1 MKASKKQSGPKI
13 PASPKKTSDQT
24 TKHPSR
30 KPRDQEESANYH
42 HGNLRE
48 EVLEHSRKVLEKTG
62 VSSLSLRDIAGD
74 LGVSHTAPYRHFPKK
89 MDLLQA
95 LVAEGF
101 RELASAM
108 KLAWDHS
115 EDPLAKIRKAGEEYI
130 YLLLNNP
137 RRTELMFGGEIYVS
151 GDNLSDELRECG
163 NEAYM
168 GMFRIVEYG
177 QNQLVLKKSVPTATL
192 MMSFWSGVH
201 GFAVLNERKWKS
213 IQSSEEE
220 KLSFQNEV
228 SQILEIMIEG
238 TRL

>member
-1 MKASKKQSGPKI
+1 MKPSKKQSVPKNPKSTSKKPTI
-13 PASPKKTSDQT
+13 PKAQISG
-24 TKHPSR
+24 
-30 KPRDQEESANYH
+30 YH

-48 EVLEHSRKVLEKTG
+48 EVLAHSRTVLEKTG
-62 VSSLSLRDIAGD
+62 VSSLSLRDIAQD

-101 RELASAM
+101 RELSLAM
-108 KLAWDHS
+108 IRAWESS
-115 EDPLAKIRKAGEEYI
+115 EDPLQKIRKAGEEYI

-151 GDNLSDELRECG
+151 GDPVSEELRKCG
-163 NEAYM
+163 QDAYM

-201 GFAVLNERKWKS
+201 GFAVLNERKWKA

-220 KLSFQNEV
+220 KQTFQKEV
-228 SQILEIMIEG
+228 LQILEIMIEG

>member
-1 MKASKKQSGPKI
+1 MKPSKKQSVPKN
-13 PASPKKTSDQT
+13 PKSTSKKPTSPEAQISG
-24 TKHPSR
+24 
-30 KPRDQEESANYH
+30 YH

-48 EVLEHSRKVLEKTG
+48 EVLAHSRTVLEKTG
-62 VSSLSLRDIAGD
+62 VSSLSLRDIAQD

-101 RELASAM
+101 RELSFAM
-108 KLAWDHS
+108 IRAWESS
-115 EDPLAKIRKAGEEYI
+115 EDPLQKIRKAGEEYI

-151 GDNLSDELRECG
+151 GDPVSEELRKCG
-163 NEAYM
+163 QDAYL

-201 GFAVLNERKWKS
+201 GFAVLNERKWKA

-220 KLSFQNEV
+220 KQTFQKEV
-228 SQILEIMIEG
+228 LQILEIMIEG

>member
-1 MKASKKQSGPKI
+1 MKPSKKQSVPKNPKSTSKKPTI
-13 PASPKKTSDQT
+13 PEAQISG
-24 TKHPSR
+24 
-30 KPRDQEESANYH
+30 YH

-48 EVLEHSRKVLEKTG
+48 EVLAHSRTVLEKTG
-62 VSSLSLRDIAGD
+62 VSSLSLRDIAQD

-101 RELASAM
+101 RELSFAM
-108 KLAWDHS
+108 IRAWESS
-115 EDPLAKIRKAGEEYI
+115 EDPLQKIRKAGEEYI

-151 GDNLSDELRECG
+151 GDPVSEELRKCG
-163 NEAYM
+163 QDAYM

-201 GFAVLNERKWKS
+201 GFAVLNERKWKA

-220 KLSFQNEV
+220 KQNFQKEV
-228 SQILEIMIEG
+228 LQILEIMIEG

>member
-1 MKASKKQSGPKI
+1 MKPAKKKQSQPKSNSFS
-13 PASPKKTSDQT
+13 SPKSN
-24 TKHPSR
+24 
-30 KPRDQEESANYH
+30 AYH

-48 EVLEHSRKVLEKTG
+48 EVLEHSRKVLESKG
-62 VSSLSLRDIAGD
+62 VSSLSLRDIATD

-101 RELASAM
+101 LELSEGM
-108 KLAWDHS
+108 KRAWEAS
-115 EDPLAKIRKAGEEYI
+115 EDPLEKIKKAGVEYI
-130 YLLLNNP
+130 FLLLKNP

-151 GDNLSDELRECG
+151 GDPISDELSEFG
-163 NEAYM
+163 KAAYM

-177 QNQLVLKKSVPTATL
+177 QKLQKLKNTIPTDTL

-201 GFAVLNERKWKS
+201 GFAVLNERKWKQIKS
-213 IQSSEEE
+213 QEEE
-220 KLSFQNEV
+220 VKFRKEV
-228 SQILEIMIEG
+228 DQILDIMIEG

>member
-1 MKASKKQSGPKI
+1 MKKNP
-13 PASPKKTSDQT
+13 SPKKSKTS
-24 TKHPSR
+24 S
-30 KPRDQEESANYH
+30 KPTSKTPVPQKSDGMAYH

-48 EVLEHSRKVLEKTG
+48 EVLEHSRKVLETTG
-62 VSSLSLRDIAGD
+62 VSSLSLRDIASD

-101 RELASAM
+101 RELTIAM
-108 KLAWDHS
+108 NRAWESSD
-115 EDPLAKIRKAGEEYI
+115 DPLEKIRKAGEEYI

-137 RRTELMFGGEIYVS
+137 RRTELMFGGEMYVS
-151 GDNLSDELRECG
+151 GDPISEELRSCG

-201 GFAVLNERKWKS
+201 GFAVLNERKWKT
-213 IQSSEEE
+213 IQSLESE
-220 KLSFQNEV
+220 KQSFQKEV
-228 SQILEIMIEG
+228 LQILEIMIEG

>member
-1 MKASKKQSGPKI
+1 MKPSKKQSVPKNPKSTSKKPTI
-13 PASPKKTSDQT
+13 PEAQISG
-24 TKHPSR
+24 
-30 KPRDQEESANYH
+30 YH

-48 EVLEHSRKVLEKTG
+48 EVLAHSRTVLEKTG
-62 VSSLSLRDIAGD
+62 VSSLSLRDIAQD

-101 RELASAM
+101 RELSFAM
-108 KLAWDHS
+108 IRAWESS
-115 EDPLAKIRKAGEEYI
+115 EDPLQKIRKAGEEYI

-151 GDNLSDELRECG
+151 GDPVSEELRKCG
-163 NEAYM
+163 QDAYL

-201 GFAVLNERKWKS
+201 GFAVLNERKWKA

-220 KLSFQNEV
+220 KQNFQKEV
-228 SQILEIMIEG
+228 LQILEIMIEG

>member
-1 MKASKKQSGPKI
+1 MKKSPIPKKSKSASKPSAKPQ
-13 PASPKKTSDQT
+13 ATETEKTDGT
-24 TKHPSR
+24 
-30 KPRDQEESANYH
+30 AYH

-62 VSSLSLRDIAGD
+62 VSSLSLRDIASD

-101 RELASAM
+101 RELANAM
-108 KLAWDHS
+108 KRAWESS
-115 EDPLAKIRKAGEEYI
+115 EDPLEKIRKAGEEYI
-130 YLLLNNP
+130 YLLLNHP
-137 RRTELMFGGEIYVS
+137 RRTELMFGGEIYHS
-151 GDNLSDELRECG
+151 GDPISEDLRICG
-163 NEAYM
+163 DEAYM

-177 QNQLVLKKSVPTATL
+177 QNQMVLKKSVPTATL

-201 GFAVLNERKWKS
+201 GFAVLNERKWKA
-213 IQSSEEE
+213 IQSSDVE
-220 KLSFQNEV
+220 KQSFQKEV
-228 SQILEIMIEG
+228 YQILEIMIEG

>member
-1 MKASKKQSGPKI
+1 MKPSKKQTTPKKS
-13 PASPKKTSDQT
+13 ANLRKTSDFPSKQSSQSKISDT
-24 TKHPSR
+24 TG
-30 KPRDQEESANYH
+30 SAYH

-48 EVLEHSRKVLEKTG
+48 EVLEHSRNVLEKTG
-62 VSSLSLRDIAGD
+62 VSSLSLRDIAQD

-95 LVAEGF
+95 LVAQGF
-101 RELASAM
+101 KELALAM
-108 KLAWDHS
+108 KEAWDHS
-115 EDPLAKIRKAGEEYI
+115 EDPLEKIRKAGERYI

-151 GDNLSDELRECG
+151 GDPISEDLRECG

-201 GFAVLNERKWKS
+201 GFAVLNERKWKQ
-213 IQSSEEE
+213 IQSNEEE
-220 KLSFQNEV
+220 KQSFEKEV
-228 SQILEIMIEG
+228 GQILEIMIEG

>member
-1 MKASKKQSGPKI
+1 MKPSKKQSVPKN
-13 PASPKKTSDQT
+13 PKSTSKKPTSPEAQISG
-24 TKHPSR
+24 
-30 KPRDQEESANYH
+30 YH

-48 EVLEHSRKVLEKTG
+48 EVLAHSRTVLEKTG
-62 VSSLSLRDIAGD
+62 VSSLSLRDIAQD

-101 RELASAM
+101 RELSFAM
-108 KLAWDHS
+108 IRAWESS
-115 EDPLAKIRKAGEEYI
+115 EDPLQKIRKAGEEYI

-151 GDNLSDELRECG
+151 GDPVSEELRKCG
-163 NEAYM
+163 QDAYL

-201 GFAVLNERKWKS
+201 GFAVLNERKWKA

-220 KLSFQNEV
+220 KQNFQKEV
-228 SQILEIMIEG
+228 LQILEIMIEG

>member
-1 MKASKKQSGPKI
+1 MKPSKKQSVSKI
-13 PASPKKTSDQT
+13 LSPSKKPSDQSSKST
-24 TKHPSR
+24 SGKPKDLVEPS
-30 KPRDQEESANYH
+30 SYH

-48 EVLEHSRKVLEKTG
+48 DVLEHSRHVLEKTG
-62 VSSLSLRDIAGD
+62 VSSLSLRDIAKD

-101 RELASAM
+101 RELAGAM
-108 KLAWDHS
+108 KRAWEYS
-115 EDPLAKIRKAGEEYI
+115 EDPLEKIRKAGEEYI
-130 YLLLNNP
+130 YLLLKNP

-151 GDNLSDELRECG
+151 GDPISDELREYG
-163 NEAYM
+163 NDAYM

-213 IQSSEEE
+213 IQSSEGE
-220 KLSFQNEV
+220 KESFQKEV
-228 SQILEIMIEG
+228 LQILEIMIEG

>member
-1 MKASKKQSGPKI
+1 MKPSKKQSVPKN
-13 PASPKKTSDQT
+13 PKSTSKKPTSPEAQISG
-24 TKHPSR
+24 
-30 KPRDQEESANYH
+30 YH

-48 EVLEHSRKVLEKTG
+48 EVLAHSRTVLEKTG
-62 VSSLSLRDIAGD
+62 VSSLSLRDIAQD

-101 RELASAM
+101 RELSFAM
-108 KLAWDHS
+108 IRAWES
-115 EDPLAKIRKAGEEYI
+115 SKDPLQKIRKAGEEYI

-151 GDNLSDELRECG
+151 GDPVSEELRKCG
-163 NEAYM
+163 QDAYL

-201 GFAVLNERKWKS
+201 GFAVLNERKWKA

-220 KLSFQNEV
+220 KQTFQKEV
-228 SQILEIMIEG
+228 LQILEIMIEG

>member
-1 MKASKKQSGPKI
+1 MKPAKKKSPPLKSNLQADSKPSG
-13 PASPKKTSDQT
+13 
-24 TKHPSR
+24 
-30 KPRDQEESANYH
+30 YH

-48 EVLEHSRKVLEKTG
+48 EVLEHSRKVLETKG

-101 RELASAM
+101 RELTEAM
-108 KLAWDHS
+108 QRAWDHS
-115 EDPLAKIRKAGEEYI
+115 EDPFEKVKMAGVEYI
-130 YLLLNNP
+130 FLLLKSP

-151 GDNLSDELRECG
+151 GDTLSEELREYG
-163 NEAYM
+163 KLAYL
-168 GMFRIVEYG
+168 GMFKIVEFG
-177 QNQLVLKKSVPTATL
+177 QKSLKLKNSVPTDTL

-201 GFAVLNERKWKS
+201 GFAVLNERKWKQIKS
-213 IQSSEEE
+213 KEEE
-220 KLSFQNEV
+220 GIFRKEV
-228 SQILEIMIEG
+228 DTILEIMIEG